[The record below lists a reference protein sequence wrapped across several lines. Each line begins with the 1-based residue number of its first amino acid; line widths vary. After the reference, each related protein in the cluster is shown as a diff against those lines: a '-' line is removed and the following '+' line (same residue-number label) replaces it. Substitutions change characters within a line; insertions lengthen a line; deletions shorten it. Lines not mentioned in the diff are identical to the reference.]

1 MAIHF
6 SRDLDAVLA
15 QAEVIV
21 LCTGHKLYRDRCDA
35 MLDAATQA
43 IGVFDAC
50 NLWSAP
56 AVQAHGLRYGGIG
69 RGHAAAPEA
78 LVEAVLDGF
87 RAVETGVGNEV
98 AALVTFLNSRYA
110 ADSFNAVRFA
120 DVQRIAAT
128 CVTGCEIAS
137 PGPVPSAVGAAG
149 FASRLAAHAAAAS
162 MSEAADATQQA

>member
-1 MAIHF
+1 ME
-6 SRDLDAVLA
+6 SLA
-15 QAEVIV
+15 SAEIIV
-21 LCTGHKLYRDRCDA
+21 LCTGHKLYRDRRDA
-35 MLDAATQA
+35 MLGAATQA

-69 RGHAAAPEA
+69 RSRAAAPQA

-98 AALVTFLNSRYA
+98 AALVAFLNARFA
-110 ADSFNAVRFA
+110 TDAFNEVRFA

-137 PGPVPSAVGAAG
+137 PGPVTAAAGAG
-149 FASRLAAHAAAAS
+149 FASRLAAHAAAATN
-162 MSEAADATQQA
+162 EAADAPHA